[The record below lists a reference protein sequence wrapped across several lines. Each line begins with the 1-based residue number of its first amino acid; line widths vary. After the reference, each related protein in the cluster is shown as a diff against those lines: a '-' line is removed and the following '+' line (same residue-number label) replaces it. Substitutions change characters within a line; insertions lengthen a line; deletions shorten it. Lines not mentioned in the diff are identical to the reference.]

1 MFKLAATTLMPIIR
15 RYVNMIPRK
24 YAVSNLR
31 IILTQNSRR
40 RRDIR
45 YINMGTL
52 TASRRECAHLR
63 RTRACADAG
72 ENGRGT
78 HEFVASRSNRK
89 FVSILRGNPRNPRIN
104 IHGPP
109 CLSPPCSRVNSILP
123 CVSCRCTFRPI
134 LPSFFFIRSSPL
146 TSFLFRAR
154 KTFSLSQRKCA
165 TPFLGLSAIRLIFF
179 FFSVV
184 LNIRKRSRV
193 LTPDRLANPIYAA
206 SDYFYFPLR
215 FESGLIFHLLHV
227 SLFSLLVHRILNG
240 IALRFRIF
248 NIQRLII
255 EKLRGNYRII
265 F

>member
-1 MFKLAATTLMPIIR
+1 M
-15 RYVNMIPRK
+15 
-24 YAVSNLR
+24 
-31 IILTQNSRR
+31 
-40 RRDIR
+40 
-45 YINMGTL
+45 
-52 TASRRECAHLR
+52 H
-63 RTRACADAG
+63 
-72 ENGRGT
+72 
-78 HEFVASRSNRK
+78 
-89 FVSILRGNPRNPRIN
+89 
-104 IHGPP
+104 
-109 CLSPPCSRVNSILP
+109 LSPHSPEFLFYSLLSINVFSFPCSQN
-123 CVSCRCTFRPI
+123 
-134 LPSFFFIRSSPL
+134 
-146 TSFLFRAR
+146 FLIISAKMRD
-154 KTFSLSQRKCA
+154 SLSRTECDSID
-165 TPFLGLSAIRLIFF
+165 FFF

-193 LTPDRLANPIYAA
+193 LTPDRPANPIYAA

>member
-1 MFKLAATTLMPIIR
+1 M
-15 RYVNMIPRK
+15 
-24 YAVSNLR
+24 
-31 IILTQNSRR
+31 
-40 RRDIR
+40 
-45 YINMGTL
+45 
-52 TASRRECAHLR
+52 C
-63 RTRACADAG
+63 
-72 ENGRGT
+72 GRGREWKRDT
-78 HEFVASRSNRK
+78 RVCSKQEHRK

-109 CLSPPCSRVNSILP
+109 CLSPPRSRVNSILP

-165 TPFLGLSAIRLIFF
+165 TLFLGLSAIRLIFF
-179 FFSVV
+179 FFCC
-184 LNIRKRSRV
+184 LEYKETIPGID
-193 LTPDRLANPIYAA
+193 PDRLANPIYAA

-255 EKLRGNYRII
+255 EKLRGNYRIA
-265 F
+265 